1 MSPSR
6 AVATTTG
13 TAGRCGPAFPDGA
26 SVVAACRDVAWS
38 RYAPATSAVSTSSHG
53 HQRRCPGGGAIR
65 PGPASGATD
74 LGSRGLG
81 SDGTARVHVPLPLL
95 ALPQDAR
102 RRIRDLP
109 HVSRGR
115 IPSGAG
121 PGADRALR
129 VLAWLLPA
137 VLWAL
142 RVRRPRWSTLAR
154 AGRGAG

>member
-13 TAGRCGPAFPDGA
+13 TVGRCGPAFPDGA

-74 LGSRGLG
+74 LGSRDMLVL
-81 SDGTARVHVPLPLL
+81 RWIMLVPAVQLL
-95 ALPQDAR
+95 STSDAR
-102 RRIRDLP
+102 GRAIRGGSYLRT
-109 HVSRGR
+109 SRYHKYPRQRLGQ
-115 IPSGAG
+115 AG
-121 PGADRALR
+121 PAARGACRYRALGDGVGAFSR
-129 VLAWLLPA
+129 S
-137 VLWAL
+137 
-142 RVRRPRWSTLAR
+142 STS
-154 AGRGAG
+154 GT